1 VNLADL
7 LLEARRKP
15 TSGNIPF
22 AKKEKPYEMD
32 TTGKSKFHNK
42 KMWISVSL
50 RKRLALR
57 GYAIPVVNPV
67 KFVGFV
73 HSMSPAVVEVVLTQ
87 FLVVR
92 LFTKPIDSVV
102 SMNLTVTVL

>member
-1 VNLADL
+1 M
-7 LLEARRKP
+7 RR
-15 TSGNIPF
+15 IQQ
-22 AKKEKPYEMD
+22 E
-32 TTGKSKFHNK
+32 KSKFPNK
-42 KMWISVSL
+42 TLWISVSL
-50 RKRLALR
+50 QKRLALR

-92 LFTKPIDSVV
+92 LSTKPIDSVV